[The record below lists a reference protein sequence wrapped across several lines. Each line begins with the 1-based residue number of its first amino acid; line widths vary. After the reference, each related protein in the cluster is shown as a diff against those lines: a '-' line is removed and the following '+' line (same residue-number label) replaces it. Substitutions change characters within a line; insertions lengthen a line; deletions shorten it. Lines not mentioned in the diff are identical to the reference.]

1 MGLFESKPAPSAS
14 GAQDDQNDVADG
26 GAQDDRN
33 DVADGGAQD
42 GFGCDLAGKRFA
54 SAHQAA
60 CYRRSA
66 AAAATRRERRAA
78 GGGPAPRAAA
88 AAAPAAGAFHASA
101 GPATFVLVMDPALA
115 EKFRR
120 FAVDPA
126 RRYLPGLDVDGAF
139 ADAAARGNALAAVA
153 LAGAAPGA
161 AKRALDASPGDFLA
175 TRLVQR
181 VLCATD
187 RVWGADAGGDGAV
200 AAAAAAALAR
210 YGGAKATVAVRA
222 QPRRFEKLVVA
233 ALPPGTALDTQAY
246 DAAVHV
252 FVSPA
257 FGAWVGVVARGDE
270 WFPRRVVDADCGVAA
285 EKMRAAHK
293 LREVLAVGLDGGALA
308 ALAADPGGCV
318 VDVGAAPGGWTSTL
332 AAAGVAV
339 LAVDPAALN
348 PGVAAMANVTHARK
362 KVEDLTDADYPAGAV
377 PKGLVCDVNAHPAQL
392 VETIAPL
399 VRSLPPG
406 APVVLTLKFGGKGH
420 EAASEA
426 RKLTHAAEVL
436 ADLGDVAP
444 FAADF
449 RLEWLVS
456 NTKRERTLIAF
467 RA

>member
-14 GAQDDQNDVADG
+14 GAQDDRNDVDDG

-66 AAAATRRERRAA
+66 AAAATRRERR
-78 GGGPAPRAAA
+78 GGGARRRAAA
-88 AAAPAAGAFHASA
+88 SPPPPGAFHASA
-101 GPATFVLVMDPALA
+101 GPRL
-115 EKFRR
+115 
-120 FAVDPA
+120 
-126 RRYLPGLDVDGAF
+126 
-139 ADAAARGNALAAVA
+139 A

-187 RVWGADAGGDGAV
+187 GAP
-200 AAAAAAALAR
+200 ALA
-210 YGGAKATVAVRA
+210 T
-222 QPRRFEKLVVA
+222 
-233 ALPPGTALDTQAY
+233 TAP
-246 DAAVHV
+246 
-252 FVSPA
+252 S
-257 FGAWVGVVARGDE
+257 
-270 WFPRRVVDADCGVAA
+270 
-285 EKMRAAHK
+285 
-293 LREVLAVGLDGGALA
+293 
-308 ALAADPGGCV
+308 
-318 VDVGAAPGGWTSTL
+318 
-332 AAAGVAV
+332 
-339 LAVDPAALN
+339 
-348 PGVAAMANVTHARK
+348 
-362 KVEDLTDADYPAGAV
+362 
-377 PKGLVCDVNAHPAQL
+377 L

-399 VRSLPPG
+399 VRSLPRG

-426 RKLTHAAEVL
+426 RKLTHAAGS

-444 FAADF
+444 FSPDF